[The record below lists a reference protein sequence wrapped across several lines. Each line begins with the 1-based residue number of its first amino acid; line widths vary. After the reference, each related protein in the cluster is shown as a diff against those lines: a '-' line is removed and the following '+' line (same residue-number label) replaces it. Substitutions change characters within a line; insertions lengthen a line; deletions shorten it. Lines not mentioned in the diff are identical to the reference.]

1 MWCELVVSIWYS
13 NLIMLWLTCLL
24 SGLDWSQ
31 GAAGHKISTD
41 PAVTIHQYRKCTEL
55 ICNYTNSY
63 QRLPVL
69 INPITV
75 TEVTMGLVTGDV
87 IVTAW
92 ILMGTLAWVGAS
104 VRYFPVCT
112 MTATTR
118 PPDPDQSEMP
128 SRYANWRLLVVL
140 PSSEL
145 GSHFCRGY
153 F

>member
-1 MWCELVVSIWYS
+1 M
-13 NLIMLWLTCLL
+13 
-24 SGLDWSQ
+24 
-31 GAAGHKISTD
+31 
-41 PAVTIHQYRKCTEL
+41 
-55 ICNYTNSY
+55 
-63 QRLPVL
+63 L

-153 F
+153 FQFSCQFPPQPRADPAAKVCSTIDSAGSPGHRWTGPIKIFDLWSPASQTRSSQLIAG